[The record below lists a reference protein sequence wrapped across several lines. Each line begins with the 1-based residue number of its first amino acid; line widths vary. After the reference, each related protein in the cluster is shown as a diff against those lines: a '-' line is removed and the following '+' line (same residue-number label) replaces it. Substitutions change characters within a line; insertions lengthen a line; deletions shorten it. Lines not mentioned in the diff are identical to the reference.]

1 MEEKEIG
8 LYIHIPFCKQ
18 KCYYCDFV
26 SFSNKKRM
34 VKRYVMCIENE
45 IKKVA
50 HENKILAEH
59 GLEPVYV
66 LKTIYIGG
74 GTPSVIN
81 EMYIGELLNTVKN
94 SFMQKNEIEV
104 TIEVNPGTVT
114 KENLKKYFEYG
125 VNRLSIG
132 LQATQNRLLKEI
144 GRIHTYEEFELTYK
158 NARDV
163 GFKNI
168 NVDLMIGL
176 PNQSIEDVKEST
188 RKILKLKPEH
198 ISVYSLIVEENT
210 KMEELVLK
218 KKVVLPEDKIE
229 REMYWYVKSELEKKK
244 YCHYEISNFAKRG
257 FESKHN
263 TDCWNQNEYIG
274 VGTAACSFLNNARY
288 GNTENLEEYIQNIEN
303 KTPSKNI
310 ILQEILD
317 EESKMNEYMMLS
329 LRKIDGVS
337 ISEFKKRFNQNPI
350 MKYSKT
356 LKKLIDENL
365 IQIDKDRIML
375 SKKGIDLANLVWEE
389 FI

>member
-1 MEEKEIG
+1 MK
-8 LYIHIPFCKQ
+8 
-18 KCYYCDFV
+18 
-26 SFSNKKRM
+26 
-34 VKRYVMCIENE
+34 
-45 IKKVA
+45 
-50 HENKILAEH
+50 
-59 GLEPVYV
+59 
-66 LKTIYIGG
+66 
-74 GTPSVIN
+74 
-81 EMYIGELLNTVKN
+81 
-94 SFMQKNEIEV
+94 
-104 TIEVNPGTVT
+104 
-114 KENLKKYFEYG
+114 
-125 VNRLSIG
+125 
-132 LQATQNRLLKEI
+132 
-144 GRIHTYEEFELTYK
+144 
-158 NARDV
+158 
-163 GFKNI
+163 
-168 NVDLMIGL
+168 
-176 PNQSIEDVKEST
+176 
-188 RKILKLKPEH
+188 
-198 ISVYSLIVEENT
+198 
-210 KMEELVLK
+210 ELVLK

-229 REMYWYVKSELEKKK
+229 REMYWYVKNELEKKK

-288 GNTENLEEYIQNIEN
+288 GNTENLEEYMQNIEN
-303 KTPSKNI
+303 NTPSKNI

>member
-1 MEEKEIG
+1 
-8 LYIHIPFCKQ
+8 
-18 KCYYCDFV
+18 
-26 SFSNKKRM
+26 
-34 VKRYVMCIENE
+34 MCIENE

-210 KMEELVLK
+210 KMKELVLK

-288 GNTENLEEYIQNIEN
+288 GNTENLEEYMQNIEN
-303 KTPSKNI
+303 NTPSKNI